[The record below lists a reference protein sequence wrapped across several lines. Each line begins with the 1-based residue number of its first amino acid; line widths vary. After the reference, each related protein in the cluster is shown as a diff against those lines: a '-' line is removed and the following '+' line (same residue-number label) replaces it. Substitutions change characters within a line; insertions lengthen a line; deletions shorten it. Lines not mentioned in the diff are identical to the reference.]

1 VIAQSNDGSALP
13 RPGDPDAGGVSGPA
27 QPDSVRVQRLLGRYS
42 RCGDPGARDELV
54 RRFLPLAQ
62 RYHPGPEPLDDLAQ
76 IASIGVPNLDRLR
89 RVLQHMQTVAA
100 GTDRREVSGPPRER
114 AKNGRPSI
122 GPSPKSLPQE
132 FISCTSSLP

>member
-27 QPDSVRVQRLLGRYS
+27 QPDSVRVQRLFGRYS
-42 RCGDPGARDELV
+42 RCGDPAAPDELV
-54 RRFLPLAQ
+54 RRFVPLAQ

-89 RVLQHMQTVAA
+89 RLLQHMQTAA
-100 GTDRREVSGPPRER
+100 ASTDCREVSGTPRER

-122 GPSPKSLPQE
+122 GASFMSLSQE
-132 FISCTSSLP
+132 LISCTSSLP